1 MTEKTINCEECKV
14 EFTFEEN
21 PKFPRKY
28 CLNCSAK
35 KKAAFKQDKE
45 DNIEREP
52 VKVGDDVHADMVEK
66 AEKQRVYDKHKV
78 DTVSGTSTY
87 ETKDDYEEDAF
98 QIKSKQVRSNA
109 LNCAVELL
117 KDDKEHSSIL
127 GLAKEFEKYI
137 RFGK

>member
-1 MTEKTINCEECKV
+1 MTKTIKCAECNV

-35 KKAAFKQDKE
+35 KKQDFA

-52 VKVGDDVHADMVEK
+52 VKVGNVQEPALTQK
-66 AEKQRVYDKHKV
+66 
-78 DTVSGTSTY
+78 
-87 ETKDDYEEDAF
+87 KDDYEEDEY

-109 LNCAVELL
+109 LTCAIETVKVNRVETLTNPDSMKGIL
-117 KDDKEHSSIL
+117 KI
-127 GLAKEFEKYI
+127 AKEFEKYI
-137 RFGK
+137 RFGE